1 MYVAI
6 DATYRPLLRLLVTVA
21 LDRNRTSRIVERV
34 PSMRFTP
41 GRLNNAL
48 PCLGAVPLVVMF
60 LLDPCALRPNPR
72 FFELS
77 YLQF

>member
-60 LLDPCALRPNPR
+60 LLDPCALRSSLRLFSSWCLP
-72 FFELS
+72 F
-77 YLQF
+77 